1 MTVYGYARVSTLDQ
15 HLDLQLDA
23 LRKAGCECIF
33 QDHGVGGVS
42 NKRIELQAVL
52 EKLRPGDIL
61 IVWRLDRMARSMI
74 ELVNIVVDLHERGV
88 AFRSLCEYID
98 VNSAFGELV
107 LHILSAIAHFERAL
121 IVERTRA
128 GMQAARER
136 GVEFGRKRVL
146 DDAALIKVLAQKR
159 EGKRV
164 AEIAAELGV
173 GTSTLYRYVAGSRGS
188 ADRQCVSSEGTV

>member
-1 MTVYGYARVSTLDQ
+1 MTVYGYARVSTQDQ

-23 LRKAGCECIF
+23 LRKAGCERVF

-42 NKRIELQAVL
+42 DKRVELYAALQMVQ
-52 EKLRPGDIL
+52 PGDVFV
-61 IVWRLDRMARSMI
+61 VWRLDRMARSMI

-128 GMQAARER
+128 GMQAAKER
-136 GVEFGRKRVL
+136 GVHVGRPRAL
-146 DDAALIKVLAQKR
+146 DGEDISKALLLLNGGMSVPEAAN
-159 EGKRV
+159 
-164 AEIAAELGV
+164 ELGI
-173 GTSTLYRYVAGSRGS
+173 GTSTLYRYVA
-188 ADRQCVSSEGTV
+188 AA